1 MRIMKSRSWLG
12 LGLMILVYINIF
24 SFQYIRPVAFLSTN
38 RVKSFKWCNMHEFR
52 TSGLW
57 VVFTAES
64 VFTFQRIP
72 NSVDGMKINQFLSPM
87 FNALVQCSVC
97 LFIKLADPNFS
108 FPLIGPKRKVFSHW
122 LRQTAGRHC
131 IEHYDI
137 DTNSIFGTLNFR
149 GKQNSL
155 EFPLKAVHI
164 HSRIS

>member
-1 MRIMKSRSWLG
+1 
-12 LGLMILVYINIF
+12 MILVYINIF

-38 RVKSFKWCNMHEFR
+38 RVKSLNDVTCK
-52 TSGLW
+52 SGLW

-72 NSVDGMKINQFLSPM
+72 NSVFGMKINQFLSPM
-87 FNALVQCSVC
+87 SNALVQCSVC
-97 LFIKLADPNFS
+97 LFIKLANPNFS
-108 FPLIGPKRKVFSHW
+108 FPLIGPKRIVFSHW
-122 LRQTAGRHC
+122 LRQTAGCHC

-164 HSRIS
+164 HSRISSKF

>member
-1 MRIMKSRSWLG
+1 M
-12 LGLMILVYINIF
+12 
-24 SFQYIRPVAFLSTN
+24 AFLSQIALKALNDVTCTN
-38 RVKSFKWCNMHEFR
+38 LGHQDF
-52 TSGLW
+52 GL
-57 VVFTAES
+57 FLPLS

-72 NSVDGMKINQFLSPM
+72 NSVFGMKINQFLSPM
-87 FNALVQCSVC
+87 SNALVQCSVC

-149 GKQNSL
+149 EKQNSL
-155 EFPLKAVHI
+155 EFPLKAAHI